1 MMATATAAA
10 SIIAFAVTALLGFII
25 IPFLRRLKFG
35 QNIKTEYGPEWHKSK
50 QGTPTMGGIML
61 LAGIIVGIVGAA
73 IVFQMV
79 YPDMLSGETNLMK
92 TRLWGGLLMA
102 VCFGV
107 IGFLDDYIKVVKKR
121 NLGLTARQKSLLQFL
136 VAAAYA
142 ISLYMAGERG
152 MYIPFVGDVE
162 MGIWYIPVIIFI
174 VVGAVN
180 AVNLTD
186 GIDGLASNITFFVG
200 VAFMV
205 IAGLSGLFGMSI
217 AGAAL
222 AGACLGFLT
231 WNFYPARVFMGDTGS
246 LFLGGMVCMVAFG
259 VDMPLLLI
267 PAGIVYVLETLSV
280 ILQVTYFKITHGK
293 RLFKMSPLHHH
304 FEMCGRNEVQ
314 INMIFGIIAI
324 IGCAAA
330 VALAVF
336 G

>member
-10 SIIAFAVTALLGFII
+10 SILAFAVTALLGFAV
-25 IPFLRRLKFG
+25 IPLLRKLHFG

-50 QGTPTMGGIML
+50 QGTPTMGGVMI
-61 LAGIIVGIVGAA
+61 LAGVLSGTIGAWLL
-73 IVFQMV
+73 FQV
-79 YPDMLSGETNLMK
+79 LYPDIWPNEYVLMK
-92 TRLWGGLLMA
+92 ARFWGGLLMA

-107 IGFLDDYIKVVKKR
+107 IGFADDYIKVVKKR
-121 NLGLTARQKSLLQFL
+121 NLGLTAGQKSLLQFL

-142 ISLYMAGERG
+142 LILYFAGERG

-205 IAGLSGLFGMSI
+205 IAGFAGMFGISM

-246 LFLGGMVCMVAFG
+246 LFLGGMVCMAAFG
-259 VDMPLLLI
+259 VDMPVLLV

-280 ILQVTYFKITHGK
+280 ILQVTYFKLTHGK

-304 FEMCGRNEVQ
+304 FEMCGRNEIQ
-314 INMIFGIIAI
+314 INMIFGTIAI
-324 IGCAAA
+324 IGCAGA
-330 VALAVF
+330 VMLAFF

>member
-1 MMATATAAA
+1 MATATSAA
-10 SIIAFAVTALLGFII
+10 SLLALAVTALLGFLV

-50 QGTPTMGGIML
+50 QGTPTMGGVML
-61 LAGIIVGIVGAA
+61 MAGVLVGVLGAFFL
-73 IVFQMV
+73 FQML
-79 YPDMLSGETNLMK
+79 YPEFWPQEYGLMK
-92 TRLWGGLLMA
+92 ARFWGGLLMA
-102 VCFGV
+102 FCFGV
-107 IGFLDDYIKVVKKR
+107 IGLADDYIKVVKKR
-121 NLGLTARQKSLLQFL
+121 NLGLTAGQKSLLQFL

-142 ISLYMAGERG
+142 AILYLNGERG
-152 MYIPFVGDVE
+152 MYIPFIGDVE
-162 MGIWYIPVIIFI
+162 MGLWYIPVIIFI

-186 GIDGLASNITFFVG
+186 GIDGLASSITFFVG
-200 VAFMV
+200 ITFMV
-205 IAGLSGLFGMSI
+205 IAGLSGMFGISM

-222 AGACLGFLT
+222 AGACLGFLV

-259 VDMPLLLI
+259 VDMPLLLL
-267 PAGIVYVLETLSV
+267 PAGIVYVMETLSV
-280 ILQVTYFKITHGK
+280 ILQVGYFKLTHGK

-314 INMIFGIIAI
+314 INVIFGVITV
-324 IGCAAA
+324 IGCAVT
-330 VALAVF
+330 VALAVI